1 MKRLL
6 LLNLDGKPIEA
17 AKQRK
22 VVITFFIKY
31 MVNCRRYESPLI
43 KILEADVG

>member
-1 MKRLL
+1 M
-6 LLNLDGKPIEA
+6 DGKPIEA

-31 MVNCRRYESPLI
+31 MVNCRRYESICYCAAWLN
-43 KILEADVG
+43 KIAEKN